1 MSVKIRVSKT
11 SSLAQELADGTV
23 PQATQA
29 LYLLCG
35 WLFYALAGY
44 STLVYS
50 NASKTWLG
58 LFEFLVIA
66 VIGIFGVLYAYKMNG
81 GGEGKQFVV
90 RFTCL
95 LLPVSVNVYVI
106 MWSLYH
112 LLAWGFKTAIP
123 SMSFT
128 SEQAANQFI
137 RIVQHDL
144 PWVITFAFVA
154 LTQLFIFLRISHH
167 LAVIS
172 RKEKSKVPSLNCP

>member
-1 MSVKIRVSKT
+1 MVT
-11 SSLAQELADGTV
+11 
-23 PQATQA
+23 QATQS

-50 NASKTWLG
+50 NASRTWHG
-58 LFEFLVIA
+58 LFEFLIIA
-66 VIGIFGVLYAYKMNG
+66 VIGIFGVLYAYKKNG
-81 GGEGKQFVV
+81 GDDGEQFVV

-95 LLPVSVNVYVI
+95 LLPVSVNVYVVL
-106 MWSLYH
+106 WGLFH
-112 LLAWGFKTAIP
+112 LLAWGFKIAIP
-123 SMSFT
+123 SMSFS

-144 PWVITFAFVA
+144 PWAITFAFVV

-167 LAVIS
+167 LAAIS
-172 RKEKSKVPSLNCP
+172 RKEITK